1 MKSIKLSLVILL
13 SVISLFTF
21 AQQTT
26 SISQQ
31 ELLALMATPSKQTVI
46 LDVRSAE
53 EFSEGHIQGAINIS
67 HEQIN
72 ANLNKIIAFKDKT
85 VVVDFKTGEK
95 TNIRASFK
103 VNNLFNQAFQSI
115 AYRPMPGRNYLLSIH
130 FKFN

>member
-21 AQQTT
+21 AQQTA

-53 EFSEGHIQGAINIS
+53 EFSEGHMQGAINIS

-85 VVVDFKTGEK
+85 VVVHCRSGS
-95 TNIRASFK
+95 RAISAEHDLRAAGFSDLRHLEGDMK
-103 VNNLFNQAFQSI
+103 GWQAANL
-115 AYRPMPGRNYLLSIH
+115 PLV
-130 FKFN
+130 K